1 LVDDASHSTAAALSR
16 VLGPLRRAVLRATR
30 AAEGLPDLPDTHIEI
45 LRTVVDS
52 PDISPKTIAD
62 QLGLARPTVSNLI
75 QAMKRERLITLTRGE
90 DDARVVHVTA
100 TGLARLLLNRYD
112 TASEALLG
120 TALDALASGE
130 RSAIEAA
137 LPALSALH
145 AILIA
150 SRPSQPREGVS
161 RRESRDAGGL

>member
-1 LVDDASHSTAAALSR
+1 MADGTSHNAAAALSR
-16 VLGPLRRAVLRATR
+16 LLGPLRRAVLRATR

-62 QLGLARPTVSNLI
+62 RLGLARPTVSNLI
-75 QAMKRERLITLTRGE
+75 QSMKRERLITLTRSDG
-90 DDARVVHVTA
+90 DARVVHVTA
-100 TGLARLLLNRYD
+100 TDLATRLLNRYD
-112 TASEALLG
+112 AASEGLLV
-120 TALDALASGE
+120 TALNQLARSD

-145 AILIA
+145 TILTA
-150 SRPSQPREGVS
+150 PKDS
-161 RRESRDAGGL
+161 GGEV